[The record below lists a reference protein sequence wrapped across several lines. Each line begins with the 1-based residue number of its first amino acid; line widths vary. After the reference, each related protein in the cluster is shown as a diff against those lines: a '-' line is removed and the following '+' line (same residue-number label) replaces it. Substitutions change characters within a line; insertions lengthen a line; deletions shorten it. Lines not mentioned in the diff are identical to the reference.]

1 MTRNNSKILSHTR
14 APMLTAFSLMV
25 VAMNVLLINQNQRL
39 KANSSRARQALQ
51 VSAGTTVPSLR
62 GKDIDANDIVLSY
75 GSDNRKTLL
84 MVFSPKCSACKENMR
99 NWAAIQARLDPS
111 SYRLAAVSLSADDLR
126 EYLHSYNL
134 VGIPVFAEID
144 PSDRVNYNLVMTPQ
158 TILVDSTGKVE
169 KVWTG
174 VLTGKNIEDLERT
187 LETSITTN

>member
-1 MTRNNSKILSHTR
+1 
-14 APMLTAFSLMV
+14 MLTAFSLMV